1 MYQSIMHLFCSKLCK
16 FVIIC
21 TVKYVLQ
28 GSLAFSEK
36 KVSPQEM
43 SQLLS
48 EIIASV
54 VYLCLSVTL
63 TINLHCSGLLWNGKV
78 SNVLKLYNTV
88 LHFNLTW
95 KLAWLLTYCFNC
107 QLMWT
112 KWSRSFLLV
121 CSIEMSFISHSL
133 VIYTGRNDIRIS

>member
-63 TINLHCSGLLWNGKV
+63 TINLHCSGLL
-78 SNVLKLYNTV
+78 
-88 LHFNLTW
+88 
-95 KLAWLLTYCFNC
+95 
-107 QLMWT
+107 
-112 KWSRSFLLV
+112 
-121 CSIEMSFISHSL
+121 
-133 VIYTGRNDIRIS
+133 